1 MYLNFQASPNRPPF
15 PEGVHALN
23 VAISIILQLFENPNQ
38 IGEVGP
44 KLSFISPKYFQ
55 IDV

>member
-23 VAISIILQLFENPNQ
+23 VAISIVQQLFENPNQ
-38 IGEVGP
+38 IGEVG
-44 KLSFISPKYFQ
+44 LS
-55 IDV
+55 